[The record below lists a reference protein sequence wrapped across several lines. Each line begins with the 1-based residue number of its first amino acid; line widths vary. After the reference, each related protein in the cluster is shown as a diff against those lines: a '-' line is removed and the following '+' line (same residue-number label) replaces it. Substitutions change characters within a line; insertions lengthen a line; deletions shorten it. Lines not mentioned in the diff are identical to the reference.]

1 MSIIGPL
8 LAKPGT
14 NGRDPVLWLCL
25 ERFVELLM
33 ISYSFSQLLFV
44 LREVFFFKGTN
55 LWFWQ
60 RACDLEHGDLHL
72 KCKELKLIWLLF
84 PNNHCIFLYIHFAQ
98 FSTLLSFRLKNC
110 NCISTNLSVLGMLR
124 GLSCY
129 SRKVSLK
136 ITTTQF
142 SKGAKK
148 ASGPEAREAVRLDLG
163 KRDGHPMGQGH
174 SNVLCCRKQRWKV
187 STKTA
192 ERTHRKSLDVLK
204 NLKSEPKKGFSAHIL
219 GPTEVENLRSLRS
232 GRGCVDLPRIRSVVG
247 DMRWRQNRPW
257 FFHSNICSYSLW
269 GWEPH

>member
-14 NGRDPVLWLCL
+14 NGRDPCL
-25 ERFVELLM
+25 GRFVELLM

-124 GLSCY
+124 GFSCY

-148 ASGPEAREAVRLDLG
+148 SFRPRSKRSCALGSWKTGWTSHGPRLWFDIKNSIQMYFVAG
-163 KRDGHPMGQGH
+163 SKDEKFQQ
-174 SNVLCCRKQRWKV
+174 KQRKEL
-187 STKTA
+187 TG
-192 ERTHRKSLDVLK
+192 
-204 NLKSEPKKGFSAHIL
+204 NLSRMFLRIWSRSPKKDFLLTFWGQ
-219 GPTEVENLRSLRS
+219 PRWRTWEVC
-232 GRGCVDLPRIRSVVG
+232 GAVG
-247 DMRWRQNRPW
+247 DA
-257 FFHSNICSYSLW
+257 
-269 GWEPH
+269 